1 MTSIALQASGSVLG
15 IDVGCSPTRR
25 SSAVCRLDWTG
36 TTYSWT
42 IDRFRASDPERSD
55 AIRRMAEGHSIAC
68 AAFDGPLRSDLN
80 EIGVYRV
87 AELMLTR
94 QLRPFI
100 GKPGQSSSPV
110 GKLLNHH
117 ANECA
122 KAVLALDVV
131 ADAHHPQR
139 LVAQAIVEAFPSS
152 FLGLLIE
159 DPASLNA
166 RRGDRSDTFYSHLAS
181 CGGLDRLAGHLL
193 PGRAA
198 AEPFAKV
205 SNHDDRAALICA
217 LTALAL
223 AANDYTAVGDANGWI
238 VLPPR
243 DLIAS
248 WAWPLLAANAQHPSH
263 LYRS

>member
-1 MTSIALQASGSVLG
+1 
-15 IDVGCSPTRR
+15 
-25 SSAVCRLDWTG
+25 
-36 TTYSWT
+36 
-42 IDRFRASDPERSD
+42 
-55 AIRRMAEGHSIAC
+55 MAAGQSIAC

-80 EIGVYRV
+80 EIGVYRI

-131 ADAHHPQR
+131 AEARHPQR
-139 LVAQAIVEAFPSS
+139 LVARAIVEAFPSS

-181 CGGLDRLAGHLL
+181 SGGLDRLAGHLL
-193 PGRAA
+193 PGRAP
-198 AEPFAKV
+198 AEPFVKV

-217 LTALAL
+217 LTALSI

-248 WAWPLLAANAQHPSH
+248 WAWPLLIANAQHPCH
-263 LYRS
+263 LYRSDNPQRTGS